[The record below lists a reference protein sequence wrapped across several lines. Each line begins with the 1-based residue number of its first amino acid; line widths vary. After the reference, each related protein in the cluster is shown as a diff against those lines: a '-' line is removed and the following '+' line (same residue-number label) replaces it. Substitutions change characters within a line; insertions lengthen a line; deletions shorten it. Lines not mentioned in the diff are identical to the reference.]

1 MAFASES
8 PGRRR
13 RLMAA
18 GFDLAAA
25 VGLAGVAMPAVAH
38 HGWGGY
44 GQEEFSL
51 SGRVESANLGGPHG
65 VVRVRDNGGR
75 VWDVVLGPP
84 RNQSRAGLTEAALP
98 AGVGVTAYGHRHLD
112 PNRLEMKTE
121 RLVVAGRVF
130 DIYPD
135 RS

>member
-1 MAFASES
+1 M
-8 PGRRR
+8 
-13 RLMAA
+13 L
-18 GFDLAAA
+18 
-25 VGLAGVAMPAVAH
+25 
-38 HGWGGY
+38 
-44 GQEEFSL
+44 
-51 SGRVESANLGGPHG
+51 
-65 VVRVRDNGGR
+65 RVRDDRGR

-84 RNQSRAGLTEAALP
+84 RHQSRAGLTEAELP
-98 AGVGVTAYGHRHLD
+98 AGAAVTAYGHRHLD

>member
-1 MAFASES
+1 MVFASEL
-8 PGRRR
+8 PRRS
-13 RLMAA
+13 LV
-18 GFDLAAA
+18 GG
-25 VGLAGVAMPAVAH
+25 GLALLALGLGGRVAPPALAH

-44 GQEEFSL
+44 GAEEFSL

-65 VVRVRDNGGR
+65 VVRVRDDGGR

-84 RNQSRAGLTEAALP
+84 RNQSRAGLTEDALP
-98 AGVGVTAYGHRHLD
+98 AGAAVTAFGHRHLD

-121 RLVVAGRVF
+121 RLRVADRVF

>member
-1 MAFASES
+1 MVLAANS
-8 PGRRR
+8 PRR
-13 RLMAA
+13 RLAA
-18 GFDLAAA
+18 RLGLVALALGCGLSPAA
-25 VGLAGVAMPAVAH
+25 AH

-44 GQEEFSL
+44 RSEEFSL
-51 SGRVESANLGGPHG
+51 SGTVQSANLGGPHG
-65 VVRVRDNGGR
+65 LVRVRDAEGR

-84 RNQSRAGLTEAALP
+84 GHQRRAGLTEEALP
-98 AGVGVTAYGHRHLD
+98 AGAAVTAYGHRHLD

-121 RLVVAGRVF
+121 RLVVAGRAF